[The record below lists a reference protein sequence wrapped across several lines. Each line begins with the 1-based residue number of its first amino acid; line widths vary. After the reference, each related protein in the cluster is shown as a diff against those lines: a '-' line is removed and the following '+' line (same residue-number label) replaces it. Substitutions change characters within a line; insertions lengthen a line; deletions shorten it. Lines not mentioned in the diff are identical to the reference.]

1 MRRNNVQHEA
11 KQRLTEILD
20 RTGHALAVDDFDDIA
35 KLDTLAAKISDPTS
49 GIDSPLTEHAVY
61 IGNVPVY
68 PITLSHLQYIDEA
81 SVLLPGMEDN
91 RTLIALWVST
101 LEYISDEHY
110 DAKYA
115 HRLFRA
121 WAKRSRWTEGDM
133 QAVIALRFSRFAAN
147 PDDSESEN
155 TGALIGFLVKEYGS
169 TPKYWMNEAPIS
181 VIEAVVSDWQRRQ
194 NAQAVAHSR
203 SAGGKATPPAPTP
216 KYEAMKNFRIAA
228 ELLEQKWQK
237 SHS

>member
-1 MRRNNVQHEA
+1 MQHETLQ
-11 KQRLTEILD
+11 KLQEIQN
-20 RTGHALAVDDFDDIA
+20 RTGHVLVVEDFEAIA
-35 KLDTLAAKISDPTS
+35 RLDLLAAKVSDPTS

-61 IGNVPVY
+61 IKNVPVY
-68 PITLSHLQYIDEA
+68 PVTLSHLQYIDEA
-81 SVLLPGMEDN
+81 SVLLPDMEDN
-91 RTLIALWVST
+91 RTLVALWVST
-101 LEYISDEHY
+101 LEYISDDHY
-110 DAKYA
+110 EPKHAY
-115 HRLFRA
+115 RLFRA
-121 WAKRSRWTEGDM
+121 WAKRSRWTEADM
-133 QAVIALRFSRFAAN
+133 QAVIALRFSKFTDN
-147 PDDSESEN
+147 QDDSESEN

>member
-1 MRRNNVQHEA
+1 VQHETLQ
-11 KQRLTEILD
+11 KIQEIQK
-20 RTGHALAVDDFDDIA
+20 RTGHVLVVEDIPTIA
-35 KLDTLAAKISDPTS
+35 KLDLLADKVADPSS

-61 IGNVPVY
+61 VKNVPVY
-68 PITLSHLQYIDEA
+68 PVTLSHLQYIDEA

-101 LEYISDEHY
+101 IEYISDEHY
-110 DAKYA
+110 DPKYA
-115 HRLFRA
+115 YRLFRA
-121 WAKRSRWTEGDM
+121 WAKRSRWTESDM

-147 PDDSESEN
+147 PDDSQSEN
-155 TGALIGFLVKEYGS
+155 TGALIGFLAKEYGS

-194 NAQAVAHSR
+194 NAQAAAHSR

-216 KYEAMKNFRIAA
+216 KYEALKNFRIAA